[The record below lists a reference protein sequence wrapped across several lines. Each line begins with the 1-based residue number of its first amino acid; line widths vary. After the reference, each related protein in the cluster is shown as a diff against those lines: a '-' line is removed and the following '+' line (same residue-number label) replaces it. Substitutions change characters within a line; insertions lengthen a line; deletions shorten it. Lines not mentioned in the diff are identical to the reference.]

1 MNPEPKK
8 SSAKNWIL
16 GGCGCL
22 TVVGIVAAVLIYVAY
37 DKSKGFIGDMMN
49 MAKSAE
55 EAIQAPEVI
64 EAFGIPIE
72 KVGEPVQT
80 TSSSGGKSVIEIT
93 QALKGTKGE
102 GKLIMTMEQTGGAV
116 MPKLSSAKIV
126 TPDGKEI
133 PISLGSMPGGTP
145 AEQPA
150 PTESPESPAP
160 PEPPAPVE

>member
-1 MNPEPKK
+1 METEPKK
-8 SSAKNWIL
+8 SSAKKWIL

-37 DKSKGFIGDMMN
+37 DKSKGFIGDMMK

-55 EAIQAPEVI
+55 EAMQAPEVI

-80 TSSSGGKSVIEIT
+80 TTTVDGKAMIEIT
-93 QALKGTKGE
+93 QALKGSKGE
-102 GKLIMTMEQTGGAV
+102 GKLVMIMEQSGDSV

-126 TPDGKEI
+126 TPAGKEV
-133 PISLGSMPGGTP
+133 PITLGGLPSGTATEVP
-145 AEQPA
+145 SPEPSEVPA
-150 PTESPESPAP
+150 PA
-160 PEPPAPVE
+160 PEPPAPTE